1 MAETS
6 TPWGQL
12 KSGRTDVP
20 RAWPAG
26 QRRARIAR
34 RSPGSTCRP
43 GIPIVE
49 PGIHIVPAAGPWPG
63 RNGLSRGRYRPIRGT
78 WRRPLPPTA
87 ALRAYGS
94 PRAIPCPSRALGGR
108 AGARTTADSAVAWSV
123 AWPRGA
129 GVWPTHAPRG
139 ECGRSQRPLGTLGSL
154 ARHGGCLWVVGVPPG
169 PSMGEKNHCSGWF
182 LGRIRLMW
190 RRAHVMA
197 H

>member
-6 TPWGQL
+6 TPWGQS
-12 KSGRTDVP
+12 KSGRSDVP
-20 RAWPAG
+20 RAVPAG

-34 RSPGSTCRP
+34 RSPGSTFRP

-49 PGIHIVPAAGPWPG
+49 PGIPIVPHGPAAMG
-63 RNGLSRGRYRPIRGT
+63 SSGRYRPIWGT

-94 PRAIPCPSRALGGR
+94 PRAIPCPSRAMGGR

-139 ECGRSQRPLGTLGSL
+139 ECGHWGHWRGMGGVCGWLGCPRGPQWEKKSL
-154 ARHGGCLWVVGVPPG
+154 QWVV
-169 PSMGEKNHCSGWF
+169 
-182 LGRIRLMW
+182 LGQNSSYV
-190 RRAHVMA
+190 A
-197 H
+197 